1 MSDIV
6 YKYKNNLYINLTN
19 RCPND
24 CDFCDIP
31 AISRDL
37 GVDLILDHEPNFA
50 EVTKAIRQNI
60 SDILNEIVFCGGG
73 EPLMRLDILLKVA
86 KWIKSNYDH
95 KIRLDTCGYPFIFYN
110 GRKVVRELKSEGL
123 DAVSVS
129 INSTNTEDYNRV
141 CHPKYDE
148 AYQRSIEFVK
158 DCKQVELKTRIS
170 FVDYHIDHDKCRQLA
185 EKLGVDY
192 IIRGYVNSV

>member
-31 AISRDL
+31 AISKDL

-50 EVTKAIRQNI
+50 KVTDAISQNI

-73 EPLMRLDILLKVA
+73 EPLMRLDILLKVT
-86 KWIKSNYDH
+86 KWIKANYRH
-95 KIRLDTCGYPFIFYN
+95 KIRLDTCGYPYIFYN
-110 GRKVVRELKSEGL
+110 GRNVVQELKSAGI

-129 INSTNTEDYNRV
+129 INSTNEKAYNQV

-148 AYQRSIEFVK
+148 AYQKSIQFVK
-158 DCKQVELKTRIS
+158 DCKQAGLKTRIS
-170 FVDYHIDHDKCRQLA
+170 FVDYQIDRDQSRKLA
-185 EKLGVDY
+185 QKLGVDY
-192 IIRGYVNSV
+192 IIRGYVNTS